1 MKNNVSRKFLF
12 RSQMASLPRLP
23 LWLNRNYR
31 QFMRLYKGKTAIF
44 PTPDTSNDPTSTS
57 VTNNVNS
64 IIIGSKPSSPLHVNA
79 TTTTMETAT
88 VNIDG
93 VESTDDNSIVI
104 KTKLEANATIINET
118 VSSANRLVDKKMPI
132 AGT

>member
-1 MKNNVSRKFLF
+1 
-12 RSQMASLPRLP
+12 MASLPRLP

-31 QFMRLYKGKTAIF
+31 QFMRLYQGKTAIF
-44 PTPDTSNDPTSTS
+44 PSPDTPNDPSST
-57 VTNNVNS
+57 TNNVNS
-64 IIIGSKPSSPLHVNA
+64 ITIGSKPSSPLHVNA

-118 VSSANRLVDKKMPI
+118 VSTANRLVKK
-132 AGT
+132 